1 MHYMY
6 IRSWTSLAYAAN
18 DSCVACSD
26 VAAKRNDH
34 PRRATCD
41 PCLDSQRGSECIGAA
56 TCECSGGERG
66 RALMCPAE
74 GYFLVV
80 DQAKEALIDPEGKAS
95 EWFSARRTRQNQLHD
110 AFKVPPH
117 DASLCTEPSLSLIA
131 CCSSA
136 DEVPEG
142 AA

>member
-6 IRSWTSLAYAAN
+6 IRSWTSSAYAAN

-26 VAAKRNDH
+26 VAAKRQDH

-80 DQAKEALIDPEGKAS
+80 DQAKEALIDPEGKAVVDV
-95 EWFSARRTRQNQLHD
+95 ARADNGRLAEPDPRLRSDWGLWVAAVAQWL
-110 AFKVPPH
+110 A
-117 DASLCTEPSLSLIA
+117 AGMSLWL
-131 CCSSA
+131 
-136 DEVPEG
+136 
-142 AA
+142 